1 MTGQPPER
9 LIKITEVMAR
19 TSLSRSHI
27 YALIER
33 GDFPAQRKLGH
44 RCARWVESE
53 VDAWTR
59 GIAA

>member
-9 LIKITEVMAR
+9 LLKIGDVMER
-19 TSLSRSHI
+19 TSLSRAHI
-27 YALIER
+27 YALMKR

-59 GIAA
+59 GVAA